1 MAGLFLLNGAQF
13 LGVATI
19 AVYAGAIVVTFLFV
33 LMLAQPEGHS
43 FYDRVSWGTMPAALG
58 IAAGML
64 FAAAM
69 TWAVLDYDPAT
80 PLVAA
85 GQTRQILTAE
95 HVAALGGELFGPQ
108 LVLVEVAGVLLLA
121 ALVGAVAMAS
131 HGAYGRAMVTF
142 RQPPG
147 RGGRIMNETALLQH
161 YLVLGGMLFGIGLTG
176 FLIRRNVI
184 VMFLC
189 VEMMLQGVSLNLIAW
204 GRFHDRWDGQVLVIF
219 LITVAACEA
228 AIALVLI
235 LMLCRHAGNLD
246 IASWQA
252 AREEGLPA
260 LCRPR
265 GPRGTDSGGS
275 LADADAR
282 RHSTRSR
289 PGRPTV
295 PNQCLTAA
303 SSLR

>member
-1 MAGLFLLNGAQF
+1 
-13 LGVATI
+13 
-19 AVYAGAIVVTFLFV
+19 
-33 LMLAQPEGHS
+33 
-43 FYDRVSWGTMPAALG
+43 
-58 IAAGML
+58 
-64 FAAAM
+64 
-69 TWAVLDYDPAT
+69 
-80 PLVAA
+80 
-85 GQTRQILTAE
+85 
-95 HVAALGGELFGPQ
+95 
-108 LVLVEVAGVLLLA
+108 
-121 ALVGAVAMAS
+121 
-131 HGAYGRAMVTF
+131 
-142 RQPPG
+142 
-147 RGGRIMNETALLQH
+147 MNETALLQH

-260 LCRPR
+260 YVDHEVPEEQI
-265 GPRGTDSGGS
+265 PED
-275 LADADAR
+275 
-282 RHSTRSR
+282 HW
-289 PGRPTV
+289 PT
-295 PNQCLTAA
+295 LTPAGIQPEVDQEDQ
-303 SSLR
+303 LYRTNV